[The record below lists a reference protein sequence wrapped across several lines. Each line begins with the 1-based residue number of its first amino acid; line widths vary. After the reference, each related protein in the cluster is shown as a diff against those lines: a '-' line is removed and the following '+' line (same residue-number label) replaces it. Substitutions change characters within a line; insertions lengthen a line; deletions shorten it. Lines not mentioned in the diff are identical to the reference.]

1 MFFMSSI
8 KVLSQSEFKMKLTL
22 HLCLTL
28 TLFVFSQSTFA
39 TNLFAIAEP
48 KNLENI
54 HVVKLGSDQHSTE
67 FLIFIKQ
74 QVPLHYHKEHTET
87 VMFISGS
94 ATMQLGDKTLEI
106 IAGDYIRIPAGTHH
120 SVTVTSKQ
128 PLKVLSIQA
137 PEFLGEDRV
146 MIE

>member
-1 MFFMSSI
+1 MASI
-8 KVLSQSEFKMKLTL
+8 NVLSRLELTMKLTL
-22 HLCLTL
+22 HLCLAL
-28 TLFVFSQSTFA
+28 TLFVFSQLSFA
-39 TNLFAIAEP
+39 TNLFEIAEP

-54 HVVKLGSDQHSTE
+54 HVTKLGSDQHSTE

-87 VMFISGS
+87 VMIISGRG
-94 ATMQLGDKTLEI
+94 AMQLGKKTLEI
-106 IAGDYIRIPAGTHH
+106 KAGDYIRIPAGTHH

-137 PEFLGEDRV
+137 PEFFGEDRV
-146 MIE
+146 MAN